1 MTVKLNFTSSASE
14 RPLRRAMLRRPSTS
28 CEVARVAAEL
38 ALTMTVGGD
47 MPSPAGATLGIK
59 ALAAPCRLQLLRLS
73 AGYAADRLGPAQS
86 APSPLDSFYQK
97 WMLEQP

>member
-73 AGYAADRLGPAQS
+73 AGYAAD
-86 APSPLDSFYQK
+86 
-97 WMLEQP
+97 